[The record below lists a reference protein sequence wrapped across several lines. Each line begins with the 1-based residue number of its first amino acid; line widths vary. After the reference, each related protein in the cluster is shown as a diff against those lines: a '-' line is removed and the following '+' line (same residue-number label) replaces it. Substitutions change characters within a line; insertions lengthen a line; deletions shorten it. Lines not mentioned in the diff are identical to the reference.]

1 MAATKEAN
9 EVVGVAARKVLGV
22 LDDDVALAAA
32 DAVAVVDEAL
42 QADALRY
49 GGRLAADLAQEGLP
63 EGAEAARRFQLR
75 SGDG

>member
-1 MAATKEAN
+1 VAAAKEAN

-49 GGRLAADLAQEGLP
+49 GGRLAADLAQEGLA